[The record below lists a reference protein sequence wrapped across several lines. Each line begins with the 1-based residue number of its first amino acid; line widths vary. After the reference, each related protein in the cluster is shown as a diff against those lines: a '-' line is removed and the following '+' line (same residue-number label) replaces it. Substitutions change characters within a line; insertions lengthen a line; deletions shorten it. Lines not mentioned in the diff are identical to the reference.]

1 MNWFTPSIIAT
12 GPADPASAVRDRPKP
27 TPGTVCSTNGT
38 VGAVVAGGDYQGLGI
53 VRSLGRQGVPV
64 CVVDDELSIS
74 RYSRYCTHFVRLP
87 DLRSERAAVD
97 SILEAGKR
105 LGLNGWIL
113 YPTREELVA
122 AFSRNRSELSQL
134 FRVPTP
140 EWTAVQWMWDK
151 RNTYRL
157 AQELGIPIP
166 RTCYLDHID
175 QLAEL
180 DGLTPPFAIKPAIKE
195 HFVYA
200 TKAKAWS
207 ANNRAELQS
216 LVQKASELVGPGEI
230 MVQEFIPGGGGQ
242 QFAYCAFFRDGQA
255 VGKMVAQ
262 RRRQHPLQFGRA
274 STYVETV
281 DLPILEE
288 LSERFLR
295 EIDYYGLV
303 EVEYKL
309 DPRDG
314 QYKLLDVNAR
324 TWGYHS
330 LGATAGVDFSYMLYA
345 DQIGMP
351 VTLSKGKPGVGWL
364 RMTTDV
370 PASLIALLKG
380 ELDLGNYLH
389 SLKNCRVEAVF
400 THEDPLPGLAEI
412 FLIPYLMIKRGF

>member
-1 MNWFTPSIIAT
+1 MSWFIPSIIAT
-12 GPADPASAVRDRPKP
+12 ERPDSMGAVLDEPI
-27 TPGTVCSTNGT
+27 TSGTVSSTKRT
-38 VGAVVAGGDYQGLGI
+38 IGAVVAGGDYQGLGI
-53 VRSLGRQGVPV
+53 VRSLGRKGVPV

-74 RYSRYCTHFVRLP
+74 RYSRYCTHFVKLS

-97 SILEAGKR
+97 SILEVGKR
-105 LGLNGWIL
+105 LGLKGWIL

-140 EWTAVQWMWDK
+140 EWSAVQWMWDK

-157 AQELGIPIP
+157 AQALGIPIP

-175 QLAEL
+175 QLAAL

-195 HFVYA
+195 HFIYA
-200 TKAKAWS
+200 TKAKAWC
-207 ANNRAELQS
+207 ANDRAELQS

-230 MVQEFIPGGGGQ
+230 MVQEFIPGGGCQ
-242 QFAYCAFFRDGQA
+242 QFAYCAFFRNGKA

-309 DPRDG
+309 DPRDS

-345 DQIGMP
+345 DQIGIP
-351 VTLSKGKPGVGWL
+351 VTPSKGKPGVGW
-364 RMTTDV
+364 RRTTTDI
-370 PASLIALLKG
+370 PASLLAFLEG
-380 ELDLGNYLH
+380 ELDVQSYLR
-389 SLKNCRVEAVF
+389 SLRNCRVEAVF
-400 THEDPLPGLAEI
+400 THEDPFPGLAELL
-412 FLIPYLMIKRGF
+412 LIPYLMIKRGF